1 VLDDKSDSA
10 GRLLPGTSHAIGK
23 HLRDRGAGAGVAP
36 EFMSNQNS
44 ALVDITVGWS
54 NDAPCPEI
62 GEWEVRS
69 DARVD
74 ARFHFRAGIPSLV
87 PWLVVSGATASGSV

>member
-1 VLDDKSDSA
+1 M
-10 GRLLPGTSHAIGK
+10 RT
-23 HLRDRGAGAGVAP
+23 
-36 EFMSNQNS
+36 F
-44 ALVDITVGWS
+44 
-54 NDAPCPEI
+54 
-62 GEWEVRS
+62 GEWQVRS

>member
-1 VLDDKSDSA
+1 LSGISA
-10 GRLLPGTSHAIGK
+10 TIASVSSTSGGR
-23 HLRDRGAGAGVAP
+23 
-36 EFMSNQNS
+36 EF
-44 ALVDITVGWS
+44 
-54 NDAPCPEI
+54 

-69 DARVD
+69 DARVG